1 MKKYLITLLLL
12 CSFLF
17 IGCNNTVDDSIKS
30 ISIDETTLPSYVL
43 IQKLDEQISNIKIN
57 ALKANNETEIIS
69 LSKDMISTDLK
80 LGKQKV
86 TVSYENCETELT
98 LNIKNYE
105 AKVIYPDG
113 KQAGKGI
120 QIQWCDNKMCYT
132 PVITNDS
139 GIAAIDLNDGEYF
152 VHIENIPEG
161 YTYNSNAYITN
172 VENYSITIQL
182 LELNKVS
189 SGDGTTEN
197 PYIVNCGTYSSEYLE
212 QGKKGARYFSFTP
225 EVNGTY
231 NIYSISMDALA
242 TKKVDPYFGFL
253 HNDLNNISSADVSGN
268 VSNNINF
275 NYTFTAEAGK
285 TYYFMMFVS
294 SVETSFDEKYPASFE
309 FIIEKK

>member
-189 SGDGTTEN
+189 SGDGTVEN

>member
-132 PVITNDS
+132 PVITNDY

-189 SGDGTTEN
+189 SGDGTVEN